1 MASTESLTLARA
13 LAVKNRLAGRLAQAR
28 ANIETYNSVLIGQ
41 RLAQGTVDVQAE
53 FDRFRALQEAL
64 IAVKSGIQRANAP
77 IAEAILRLGELKSL
91 VQMLNGLNTKHGTEP
106 GYNGAEFQY
115 DAVLRKSD
123 VLEQVRRLEAEIDT
137 TQERINTHNAATRI
151 ELPTSLLDLA
161 R

>member
-1 MASTESLTLARA
+1 MATTESLSLARA